1 MHDGINVSDAF
12 LLPFSSYYIGYKL
25 LDSNDNASRL
35 LVTMN
40 SAEEIKNIPTNT
52 NILRFKKV
60 SVNCNELPYILCIG
74 LFEWRCNWKGF
85 HRGRKNFACHQFL
98 SWGQNIRFSAS
109 FTQISIE
116 FIINLSSTFI
126 QVRTTTSWSF

>member
-74 LFEWRCNWKGF
+74 LFE
-85 HRGRKNFACHQFL
+85 
-98 SWGQNIRFSAS
+98 
-109 FTQISIE
+109 
-116 FIINLSSTFI
+116 
-126 QVRTTTSWSF
+126 